1 MKLGSWNY
9 LTTYII
15 GVIVAENV
23 EINQHRRA
31 FKPTDSSVFTI
42 MAKISEKQFNSNTC
56 FTSIDDLHFKNVIV
70 FDRQPSLD
78 HARHINAHNRAM

>member
-1 MKLGSWNY
+1 LALPKFFCDF
-9 LTTYII
+9 
-15 GVIVAENV
+15 VP
-23 EINQHRRA
+23 INKHGQA
-31 FKPTDSSVFTI
+31 FKPIDSSAFTI

-78 HARHINAHNRAM
+78 HAKQINAHNCAM